1 MPDLETIVTNID
13 GRLEAKY
20 EVREDVLAVSRKIIQ
35 HASRAIRAIHR
46 KEFDK
51 AEGILA
57 DAGDLVEQMKQRA
70 QEYPELM
77 DAGYSQDAMK
87 EYAEGHLTL
96 AFIQD
101 TELPTPES
109 LGVDDAPY
117 LNALAEAGTEM
128 RRSALDLIRHSDTLD
143 EVDRLLEI
151 MEEIY
156 AQLQTVDY
164 PNAITNN
171 IRRSN
176 DVLRSVL
183 ERTRGDVTTTI
194 KQHELQAALRD
205 FEDRVAGTLE
215 EN

>member
-13 GRLEAKY
+13 HRLEAKY

-46 KEFDK
+46 KEFED
-51 AEGILA
+51 ATEILA
-57 DAGDLVEQMKQRA
+57 DAGKLVTQMKQRA
-70 QEYPELM
+70 REYPELM

-96 AFIQD
+96 AFIQKD
-101 TELPTPES
+101 DIPTPES

-128 RRSALDLIRHSDTLD
+128 RRSALDLIRHSDNLD

-194 KQHELQAALRD
+194 KQQELQAALRD
-205 FEDRVAGTLE
+205 FEARIAGGDTT
-215 EN
+215 